1 MRVDGVDARTFL
13 QGQLSSDL
21 RALTP
26 DVSLFASYNT
36 PQGRVIAL
44 PRLIQRDEQV
54 LAILPRELLGNVVER
69 LRRYVLR
76 SKVVLRDA
84 SNELFVAAAL
94 DFDASSASGDIPC
107 ALLPGAYAH
116 DASLGSLR
124 LAGRTAR
131 HLLIGPIEDWVRVRQ
146 RLPGELSNEAW
157 RAAAIAAGEPQ
168 IYLPTSEL
176 FVAQMLNLD
185 LLDALSFTKGCYTGQ
200 EIIARTQ
207 HLGRIKRRMLRFRL
221 PSGVEARRGDSVTV
235 GPGRSGRVVESA
247 RNEAGECEVLAVVPV
262 AAEVATEPVSLA
274 AGVIALPLPYAI
286 PGVD

>member
-1 MRVDGVDARTFL
+1 MRADGVDARAFL

-21 RALTP
+21 RSLTP
-26 DVSLFASYNT
+26 DVSLFTSYNT

-44 PRLIQRDEQV
+44 PRLIQRDEHV
-54 LAILPRELLGNVVER
+54 LAILPRELLGGVVER

-84 SNELFVAAAL
+84 SDEFFVGGAL
-94 DFDASSASGDIPC
+94 DFEASSENDDIPC

-116 DASLGSLR
+116 DTTLGSLR
-124 LAGRTAR
+124 LAGSTAR
-131 HLLIGPIEDWVRVRQ
+131 HLLIGPIKEWERVRQ
-146 RLPGELSNEAW
+146 RLPGKLSNEAW
-157 RAAAIAAGEPQ
+157 LAAAIAAGEPQ

-221 PSGVEARRGDSVTV
+221 PSGVEAQRGGGVTV
-235 GPGRSGRVVESA
+235 GPGRPGRVVESA
-247 RNEAGECEVLAVVPV
+247 RNEAGEREVLAVVPL
-262 AAEVATEPVSLA
+262 AAEATSEPVSFA
-274 AGVIALPLPYAI
+274 ADFTALPLPYAI